1 MDLCHWDLAIQFN
14 AQGAAEARAVGDHE
28 IIRNAE
34 LNLADCYLVVGRLD
48 EAQRTLE
55 TLHRECQQSGAWG
68 EEWMKWRYTQHLN
81 ASLGDLWLA
90 RGDTE
95 KALEF
100 ADACLAAAEATESRR
115 NIVKGRRLKGE
126 AFLALG
132 QLEQAEA
139 ELSEALRVA
148 REVGNPAQLRLTLA
162 AQGRLRQGQGRPDEA
177 RTAYQEAI
185 AVVEGVG
192 AGLSDPALRAA
203 LLASPQV
210 AALRR
215 ETALLREAAP

>member
-1 MDLCHWDLAIQFN
+1 MDLCHWELAIQFD
-14 AQGAAEARAVGDHE
+14 AQSVEESRAVGDPE

-34 LNLADCYLVVGRLD
+34 LNLADCYLAVNRLD
-48 EAQRTLE
+48 EAQRLLE
-55 TLHRECQQSGAWG
+55 AVHQECQRRDVWG

-90 RGDTE
+90 RGDTA

-100 ADACLAAAEATESRR
+100 AAACLAAAEATESRR
-115 NIVKGRRLKGE
+115 NIVKGRRLRGE
-126 AFLALG
+126 VFLAQG
-132 QLEQAEA
+132 RLEQAEA

-162 AQGRLRQGQGRPDEA
+162 TLGRLRQAQGRPEDA
-177 RTAYQEAI
+177 RAAYQEAI
-185 AVVEGVG
+185 GVVEGV
-192 AGLSDPALRAA
+192 AAARSDAALRAA

-210 AALRR
+210 AALR
-215 ETALLREAAP
+215 EAAL